1 MHTFLL
7 YKLQKICTGSL
18 VELLIR
24 VFVCVCVL
32 GDGKGW
38 FLSLAVVTLKAL
50 GHEQLP
56 EVLRG
61 ELLNVLAVVVDLSL

>member
-1 MHTFLL
+1 M
-7 YKLQKICTGSL
+7 C
-18 VELLIR
+18 
-24 VFVCVCVL
+24 VF
-32 GDGKGW
+32 GDWKGW
-38 FLSLAVVTLKAL
+38 FLSLAVVTLKTL